1 MKSAQDGQADSF
13 VKDADL
19 LRAKIDFTTK
29 KLDSVA
35 ANVDQ
40 NAAALETLNLRDKE
54 QAETNSK
61 VKQRIFDCEQSI
73 SRTDIR
79 INEQLPLFLSKDD
92 FDDERESL
100 MMMIDKQGKESLAI
114 RELVA
119 TNDNNI

>member
-19 LRAKIDFTTK
+19 LRAQIDFTTK
-29 KLDSVA
+29 KLDTVA

-40 NAAALETLNLRDKE
+40 NAAALESLNLKDKE
-54 QAETNSK
+54 QAEVISK

-79 INEQLPLFLSKDD
+79 INEQLPLFLSKED

-100 MMMIDKQGKESLAI
+100 MLLIDKQGKES
-114 RELVA
+114 
-119 TNDNNI
+119 